1 MGWLLPMDSLS
12 QPPIQQTR
20 ALQSES
26 DRAKIRALPWYLA
39 HGALTSIF
47 FLWTFG
53 GSVFLLFLSEMG
65 LPKGQIGIM
74 LSFFPFAGLIALVFA
89 PYAARIG
96 RKRVFLACYGSR
108 YVVIINLLFLPWIL
122 DHLGQ
127 SAGILFVF
135 GIMIMVALLRA
146 MGETA
151 YYPWWQEF
159 IPNSVRGWYSALAT
173 SLSTVASAL
182 ALLVAGVV
190 IDSGSGLPRFLWLI
204 GIGTLIGILG
214 IITMK
219 WVPGGAPERSQDQ
232 TTSHFANMRE
242 ALHNPNLSA
251 YLKGV
256 GGVMLGS
263 VLLTSFLPL
272 YIKEQMNLPAG
283 TVVALDMVVMVGGA
297 LSSIV
302 WGWAAD
308 RIGSRPILMSS
319 MLIGLL
325 LPVCWLFLPR
335 QVPNA
340 VIWCGLLYFVYGVM
354 ANGSAIGAGRL
365 LFNSVIPQEKST
377 SYTAIYYA
385 WMGLTGGIAPLLA
398 GGILSLTTGMKTQIE
413 MVAIDGQTI
422 LFILSF
428 LLLGYGLIEYG
439 RVTPDGV
446 YTTRA
451 AVLKLMQRIPFI
463 KRISRSRT

>member
-1 MGWLLPMDSLS
+1 MIDL
-12 QPPIQQTR
+12 
-20 ALQSES
+20 AQSES

-53 GSVFLLFLSEMG
+53 GSVFLLFLSELG
-65 LPKGQIGIM
+65 LPKAQIGIM
-74 LSFFPFAGLIALVFA
+74 LSFFPFAGLVALVFA
-89 PYAARIG
+89 PYATRIG
-96 RKRVFLACYGSR
+96 RKWVFLACYGSR

-122 DHLGQ
+122 AQLGQ
-127 SAGILFVF
+127 AAGIAFVF
-135 GIMIMVALLRA
+135 AIMLLVALLRA

-173 SLSTVASAL
+173 FIGTLASAA
-182 ALLVAGVV
+182 ALLVAGFV
-190 IDSGSGLPRFLWLI
+190 IDSGSGLSRFLWLI
-204 GIGTLIGILG
+204 GIGTLIGLLG
-214 IITMK
+214 IIAMK
-219 WVPGGAPERSQDQ
+219 WVPGGAPDRSEGE
-232 TTSHFANMRE
+232 TAAHFSNMRA
-242 ALHNPNLSA
+242 ALRNPNLGA
-251 YLKGV
+251 YLKGM

-272 YIKEQMNLPAG
+272 YLKEQMNLPAG

-308 RIGSRPILMSS
+308 RIGSRPVLMSS
-319 MLIGLL
+319 LAIGLL
-325 LPVCWLFLPR
+325 LPLCWLFLPR
-335 QVPNA
+335 QAPNA
-340 VIWCGLLYFVYGVM
+340 LWWCGLLYFIYGVI

-365 LFNSVIPQEKST
+365 LFNSVIPQEKNT
-377 SYTAIYYA
+377 AYTAIYYA

-398 GGILSLTTGMKTQIE
+398 GAILSFTAGMQTHIAG
-413 MVAIDGQTI
+413 VAIDGQTL
-422 LFILSF
+422 LFTLAF

-439 RVTPDGV
+439 RVAPDGS

-451 AVLKLMQRIPFI
+451 ALRKLWRRVF
-463 KRISRSRT
+463 SGGRS